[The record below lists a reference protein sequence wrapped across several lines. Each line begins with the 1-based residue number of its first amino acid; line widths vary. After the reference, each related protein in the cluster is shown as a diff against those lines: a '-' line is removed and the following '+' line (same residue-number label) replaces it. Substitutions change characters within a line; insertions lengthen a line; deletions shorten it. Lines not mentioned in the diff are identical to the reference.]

1 MVCPSALPQPARRHI
16 PAATSLDGAAALLLR
31 SKLVAGTRMNSIEV
45 ALAMLLA
52 VVGSGYLV
60 RMLPFSL
67 PLPLVQIGLGAVIA
81 GVFKHGVA
89 LDPDIFFLLFL
100 PPLLFLDGWRIPK
113 DGLMRDRGAILALA
127 LGLVVATVVGAGFLI
142 HWLIPA
148 MPLAVAFALAA
159 IVSPTD
165 PVAVSSITARVPI
178 PKRLMHILEG
188 ESLLNDAT
196 GLVCF
201 RFAVAAAVTGSFSLL
216 SASLTFLWVALAGLG
231 IGVAFTV
238 AVSFA
243 QRWLSRHF
251 GQEAG
256 SPILISLL
264 IPFGAYLLAEYANA
278 SGILAAVA
286 AGITMSYV
294 ELSGRLLATTRVQR
308 TAVWNTVQFA
318 LNGIMFVLLG
328 EQLPASLQGAMASV
342 AQSGHRNPWWLL
354 VYALAINIGLA
365 LLRLAWAWIS
375 LRINVLKAHHRGH
388 SASRLHW
395 RLLLATSLA
404 GVRGAITLAG
414 VMTLPLL
421 LPDGTPFPARELA
434 IFLATAVILLSL
446 LAASIGLPPLL
457 KGLELP
463 PEPAVQREENLARRT
478 AATAAIAA
486 VEKAQHELLEKAP
499 ASEVD
504 TYTSAA
510 SRVIALYQHWLDEDA
525 SSEDEARQ
533 LRKADMA
540 ERELRLA
547 ALQGQREAIFELARH
562 RHVSDEVSRRL
573 VREIDLQEAR
583 YR

>member
-1 MVCPSALPQPARRHI
+1 MSA
-16 PAATSLDGAAALLLR
+16 
-31 SKLVAGTRMNSIEV
+31 IEI

-67 PLPLVQIGLGAVIA
+67 PLPLVQIALGAVIA
-81 GVFKHGVA
+81 GVFKHGVT
-89 LDPDIFFLLFL
+89 LDPDVFFLLFL

-113 DGLMRDRGAILALA
+113 DGLMRDRGVILALA
-127 LGLVVATVVGAGFLI
+127 LGLVVFTVLGAGFLI

-148 MPLAVAFALAA
+148 MPLAVAFA
-159 IVSPTD
+159 
-165 PVAVSSITARVPI
+165 
-178 PKRLMHILEG
+178 
-188 ESLLNDAT
+188 LLNDAT

-216 SASLTFLWVALAGLG
+216 SASLSFLWVALVGLG
-231 IGVAFTV
+231 VGVVFTL

-264 IPFGAYLLAEYANA
+264 IPFGAYLLAEQLHA

-294 ELSGRLLATTRVQR
+294 ELSGRVLATTRVQR

-328 EQLPASLQGAMASV
+328 EQLPASLQGAMESV

-354 VYALAINIGLA
+354 VYALAINVGLA
-365 LLRLAWAWIS
+365 LLRLAWVWIS
-375 LRINVLKAHHRGH
+375 MRVNLLKAHHHGTATKRP
-388 SASRLHW
+388 HW

-463 PEPAVQREENLARRT
+463 PEPAIRQEESLVRRT

-499 ASEVD
+499 AGDVD

-510 SRVIALYQHWLDEDA
+510 TRVIALYQHWLDENA

-533 LRKADMA
+533 LRKADVA

-547 ALQGQREAIFELARH
+547 ALQGQREAIFEMTRH
-562 RHVSDEVSRRL
+562 HHVSDEVSRRL